1 MKALSKA
8 KHDQKYENKGTRD
21 IQERLKMKQ
30 RSAGGIE
37 QRPARMCLFT
47 EYL

>member
-1 MKALSKA
+1 MKVLSKA
-8 KHDQKYENKGTRD
+8 KHDQKHENKGTRG

-30 RSAGGIE
+30 RSAGGIQ
-37 QRPARMCLFT
+37 QRPARTCLFT